1 MTRRDIAMRIG
12 YGAIFVVAVP
22 LLLVIWARRSDA
34 MIGLPAVGDPWV
46 GGAVA
51 LAGALLLV
59 AGIATLIR
67 RGDGLPMNAFPPDRL
82 VRDGVYRWVGHPIYL
97 GFGLAVVGVALATR
111 SPAGLWLVTPVTWLA
126 MAALVVG
133 YERLDLRRRFGEEA
147 HSRPRFIW
155 PKAGEGAPE
164 PMERWATL
172 FRVLLPWLLTW
183 LAVQALGQPPDAFST
198 LLPGEESWPVIP
210 WLELPYV
217 SAYLVVPLTV
227 FAARSRRVLRDF
239 AIGGIAATVVVAL
252 CWLVIP
258 VVATH
263 RPFDPSGWLGTLLAA
278 EQAHSNNV
286 AAFPAFHV
294 LWAMF
299 AARAWAADRVAG
311 VRVLAWGW
319 AGLVAVSTIGTGHHS
334 LLDVAAGGFLYL
346 PLRDPGRTWAALRRA
361 TERLANSWREWR
373 IGPVRFINHGLYAGA
388 AAAVGLL
395 VAGSAAGPGREVAV
409 VWVGAWVLVGAAT
422 YAQVLEGSSHLL
434 RPYGWYG
441 GLIGGIL
448 GVLTSPLVGGAVMP
462 LMAAFALAAPWIQVL
477 GRLRCL
483 VQGCC
488 HGAPAPEGVGICYRH
503 TRSRVTHLA
512 GLDGVPVHPTP
523 LYSIGGNV
531 TIGLLLMRLQVL
543 AAPDTLVVGSYFIL
557 TGLARFVEEAY
568 RGEPQT
574 PVVGGLRLYQWFATS
589 SVLAGIA
596 ITMVPMPPGGAGF
609 AAPSGV
615 LLGWAAAVFL
625 VFAAAMGLDFPGSD
639 RRFSRLASAEPLER
653 PLALPHGGRRGAP
666 GAAHE
671 DARA

>member
-1 MTRRDIAMRIG
+1 MTRRDIAKRIG
-12 YGAIFVVAVP
+12 YGALFVVAVP
-22 LLLVIWARRSDA
+22 LTLVIWARRGDA
-34 MIGLPAVGDPWV
+34 MITLPAVGDPWV

-51 LAGALLLV
+51 LAGVLLLV

-67 RGDGLPMNAFPPDRL
+67 QGRGLPMNAFPPERL
-82 VRDGVYRWVGHPIYL
+82 VREGVYRWVGHPIYL
-97 GFGLAVVGVALATR
+97 GFGLAVLGAALAAR

-133 YERLDLRRRFGEEA
+133 HERLDLRRRFGEA
-147 HSRPRFIW
+147 ALGRPRFMW
-155 PKAGEGAPE
+155 PVAGEGAPE

-183 LAVQALGQPPDAFST
+183 LAVQALGRPPDGFST
-198 LLPGEESWPVIP
+198 LLPGEERWPVFP
-210 WLELPYV
+210 WLELPYI
-217 SAYLVVPLTV
+217 SAYLVVPLAV

-239 AIGGIAATVVVAL
+239 AIGGVAGTVVVTL

-263 RPFDPSGWLGTLLAA
+263 RPFDPSGWAAALLAT
-278 EQAHSNNV
+278 EQANSNNV

-294 LWAMF
+294 LWAML
-299 AARAWAADRVAG
+299 AARAWSAERGATAHW
-311 VRVLAWGW
+311 LAWGW

-334 LLDVAAGGFLYL
+334 VLDVAAGALLYPL
-346 PLRDPGRTWAALRRA
+346 LRDPARTWTGLRRA

-395 VAGSAAGPGREVAV
+395 VAGSAAGSGREVAA

-441 GLIGGIL
+441 GLIGGVL

-462 LMAAFALAAPWIQVL
+462 LMAAFAVAAPWIQVF

-488 HGAPAPEGVGICYRH
+488 HGAPAPEGIGICYRH
-503 TRSRVTHLA
+503 SRSRVTHLA
-512 GLDGVPVHPTP
+512 GLAGVPVHPTP

-531 TIGLLLMRLQVL
+531 VIGLLLIRLQVL
-543 AAPDTLVVGSYFIL
+543 AAPHTLVVGTYFIL

-574 PVVGGLRLYQWFATS
+574 PVVGGLRLYQWFAIGS
-589 SVLAGIA
+589 LLAGIA
-596 ITMVPMPPGGAGF
+596 VTMVSMVPGGAGF
-609 AAPSGV
+609 VAPSSL
-615 LLGWAAAVFL
+615 LLGWAAVVFL

-639 RRFSRLASAEPLER
+639 RRFSRLASAEPLESR
-653 PLALPHGGRRGAP
+653 PGDGQRGR
-666 GAAHE
+666 
-671 DARA
+671 